1 MTVYEEYAIL
11 DAQIKALTVQKE
23 ALREVITEE
32 VLKLGEPYKDPS
44 LGSFSVTQTKTWTYP
59 EWCIAAKDKLDAD
72 IEQTKKTGEAT
83 YVEKPRLTFTAVKL

>member
-32 VLKLGEPYKDPS
+32 VIKNGEPYKDPS
-44 LGSFSVTQTKTWTYP
+44 LGSFSVTQTKVWTYP
-59 EWCIAAKDKLDAD
+59 DWCSEAKDKLDSE
-72 IEQTKKTGEAT
+72 IEKTKTTGEAT